1 MASFEVVL
9 PTLEPL
15 AGGRLVDEGDYDAV
29 ELRGLDLSGQSA
41 TNARF
46 LECGLYEC
54 RLDQADLRRARIA
67 DCLLVDLQAVSL
79 DVAESSWRDSILRG
93 CRFGALVAHGAT
105 LTRVRVVDGKLDY
118 VNLRG
123 ATLTDV
129 RFEGCQISELDLGG
143 AELHQV
149 SLAGC
154 RVERIDFSEAR
165 LHEVDLSGAQLHEL
179 TGVADMAGAV
189 ISEVQLAD
197 LAVTFATHLG
207 IRVRG

>member
-1 MASFEVVL
+1 M
-9 PTLEPL
+9 
-15 AGGRLVDEGDYDAV
+15 
-29 ELRGLDLSGQSA
+29 
-41 TNARF
+41 
-46 LECGLYEC
+46 
-54 RLDQADLRRARIA
+54 
-67 DCLLVDLQAVSL
+67 
-79 DVAESSWRDSILRG
+79 
-93 CRFGALVAHGAT
+93 AHGAT
-105 LTRVRVVDGKLDY
+105 LTRVRVVGGKLDY

-129 RFEGCQISELDLGG
+129 SFEGCHISELDLGG

-154 RVERIDFSEAR
+154 RVERIDFSAAR
-165 LHEVDLSGAQLHEL
+165 LDEVDRSGAQLHGL

-207 IRVRG
+207 IRIRG